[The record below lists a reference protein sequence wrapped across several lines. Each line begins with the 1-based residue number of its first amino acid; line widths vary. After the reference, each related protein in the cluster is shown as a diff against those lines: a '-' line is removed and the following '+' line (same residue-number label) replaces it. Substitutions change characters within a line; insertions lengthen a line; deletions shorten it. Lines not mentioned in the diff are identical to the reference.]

1 MGNGLVNDAPAL
13 RSIGVIAPGKEENL
27 TCTLI
32 TRLAREQC
40 RSITGIKRTNIRISL
55 HECGMLARSNRE
67 IAHNIQ
73 AVSATSRPTGNRRN
87 NDLRHGADQALD
99 LQNMKASRACGV
111 NLLASLFHSRR
122 GLAALNFVVVAI
134 FSADPLVATRTEG
147 IATVARGGS
156 VSRQNNRS
164 DIAGH
169 SRVVQAAIELID
181 GMWAECIANFWTIES
196 NTDHGQVG
204 ALFTSVDGAS
214 GNSAVVGHIGQLETL
229 NLTPARRVKGI
240 GNEIQCAHS
249 PNNSGR

>member
-13 RSIGVIAPGKEENL
+13 RGISVIAPGKEENL

-32 TRLAREQC
+32 ACLAREQ
-40 RSITGIKRTNIRISL
+40 RRAITGIKRTNICIGL
-55 HECGMLARSNRE
+55 HERGMLTRSNRE

-73 AVSATSRPTGNRRN
+73 AVAATSCPTGNRCN

-122 GLAALNFVVVAI
+122 GLAALHLVVVAV
-134 FSADPLVATRTEG
+134 FSSDPLVATRTEG
-147 IATVARGGS
+147 ITTVARGWP

-169 SRVVQAAIELID
+169 SRVVQAAIELIN
-181 GMWAECIANFWTIES
+181 GMWTERIANFWTIKS
-196 NTDHGQVG
+196 NTDHGQVR
-204 ALFTSVDGAS
+204 ALLGSVAGAS
-214 GNSAVVGHIGQLETL
+214 GNPAVVGHIG
-229 NLTPARRVKGI
+229 
-240 GNEIQCAHS
+240 
-249 PNNSGR
+249 